1 MSEFIDIE
9 EGEFTEETEFP
20 PEGYEEEWVSIW
32 GKVGRE
38 VKVEKDEERSVL
50 FAKIS
55 AVFADTIERP
65 EWDIVPAPLPA
76 NWAQLGPLPED
87 IPWNP

>member
-1 MSEFIDIE
+1 MSEFIDTE
-9 EGEFTEETEFP
+9 ECEFTEDTQFP

-38 VKVEKDEERSVL
+38 VKVEKDEERLVL
-50 FAKIS
+50 FAEFS
-55 AVFADTIERP
+55 SVRADTIKRP
-65 EWDIVPAPLPA
+65 AWDIDPAPLPA

-87 IPWNP
+87 IPWDA